1 MNKRKTFFCEKVRNQ
16 GLHIDKYVRG
26 GGVNFLVRTISGM
39 RYEITDSQ
47 CRGEKP

>member
-1 MNKRKTFFCEKVRNQ
+1 MNKRKKFFCEKVRNQ
-16 GLHIDKYVRG
+16 GLYIDKYIR